1 MADKKDYPNRRVLS
15 LEEVEA
21 VAGGAVARPSMS
33 LITIE
38 GTPPPTPRFDD
49 KCSKCKQNFQTEAD
63 RELPLRWSFAEHYL
77 LCTDERVGRSFP

>member
-38 GTPPPTPRFDD
+38 GTPPPTPRFDY
-49 KCSKCKQNFQTEAD
+49 KCSKCKRNFQTEA
-63 RELPLRWSFAEHYL
+63 
-77 LCTDERVGRSFP
+77 ERNAHERTCMGLNK